1 MSLVILIVGLIIFGI
16 IVLAEAFQPKSNY
29 VPSKEELDQMMRDIT
44 GKSQKERKKIIDKYM
59 MNKDSKK

>member
-1 MSLVILIVGLIIFGI
+1 MALLIVIIILIVWLIIVFI
-16 IVLAEAFQPKSNY
+16 ELFQPKSNY

-44 GKSQKERKKIIDKYM
+44 GKSQNEQKKIIDKYM